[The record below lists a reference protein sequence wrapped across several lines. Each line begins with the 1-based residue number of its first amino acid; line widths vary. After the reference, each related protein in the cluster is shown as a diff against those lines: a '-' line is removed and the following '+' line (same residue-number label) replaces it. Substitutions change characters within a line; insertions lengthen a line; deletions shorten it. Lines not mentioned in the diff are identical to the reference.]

1 MAVAGLEGMD
11 MDTRAMVKRLTAPL
25 AAAAVAIALMAAA
38 TQVAGAQTASPD
50 PAERA
55 TAPAQPAPPAT
66 REDAIEQAQAA
77 KAQALQPY
85 APTKGERIFAWL
97 DTRLK
102 GGLSKWHPFFDSA
115 YSGGGFTLG
124 AGRIV
129 YVSDYNYID
138 ARGSYTVKDYKRL
151 EAEFVAPRLFN
162 RRGKLSLTGGWREAT
177 QVGFYGIGTNSSHDN
192 RTNYLFQE
200 PYASLLL
207 TVFPSR
213 RLLMLR
219 GGLELTQWSQ
229 QSGEG
234 SYPSVET
241 RYTPE
246 TLPGL
251 GEHITY
257 AHTQGTVAIDSRPS
271 PGYARR
277 GGFYGLTLHDYAD
290 TDERFGFGKVE
301 YEAIQHLPI
310 LRDTW
315 VLSLHGRLQSAIDK
329 DTQQTPFFM
338 LPALGGGSSLRG
350 YPSWRFRDRNALLLQ
365 AEWRTIVNRYL
376 DLAFFYDAGKV
387 TARRSDLD
395 LHGLKDDAGV
405 GFRFH
410 GPFATPLRIELA
422 KSREGFA
429 LVFAA
434 SPAF

>member
-1 MAVAGLEGMD
+1 MRTQGL
-11 MDTRAMVKRLTAPL
+11 VKRRAASLG
-25 AAAAVAIALMAAA
+25 AAAVTIALMATSTRLA
-38 TQVAGAQTASPD
+38 VAQTTSLD
-50 PAERA
+50 PPAQA
-55 TAPAQPAPPAT
+55 TAPAQSAPAST
-66 REDAIEQAQAA
+66 REDTIEQAQAA

-85 APTKGERIFAWL
+85 APARGERFFLRLDRIMKGE
-97 DTRLK
+97 
-102 GGLSKWHPFFDSA
+102 LSRWHPFFDSA

-124 AGRIV
+124 AGRVV

-138 ARGSYTVKDYKRL
+138 ARGSYTIKDYKRI

-162 RRGKLSLTGGWREAT
+162 RRGTLSLTGGWREAT
-177 QVGFYGIGTNSSHDN
+177 QVGFYGLGTNSAHDN
-192 RTNYLFQE
+192 RTNYLFQQ

-213 RLLMLR
+213 KLLMLR
-219 GGLELTQWSQ
+219 GGMELTQWSQ

-251 GEHITY
+251 GENITY
-257 AHTQGTVAIDSRPS
+257 AHTQGTVGIDSRPS

-277 GGFYGLTLHDYAD
+277 GGFYGVTLHDYAD
-290 TDERFGFGKVE
+290 TDERYGFGMVQ

-350 YPSWRFRDRNALLLQ
+350 YQSWRFRDRNALLLQ
-365 AEWRTIVNRYL
+365 AEWRIIANRYL
-376 DLAFFYDAGKV
+376 DLAFFYDTGKV

-434 SPAF
+434 SPSF